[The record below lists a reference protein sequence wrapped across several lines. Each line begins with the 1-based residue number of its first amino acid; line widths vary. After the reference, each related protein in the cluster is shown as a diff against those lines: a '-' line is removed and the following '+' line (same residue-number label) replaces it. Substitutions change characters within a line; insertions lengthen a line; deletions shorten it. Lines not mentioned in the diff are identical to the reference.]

1 MTSTVFS
8 TILNKRFLD
17 LEDKM
22 SELMT
27 VDELAKFLSITPD
40 TVYRKVRV
48 GEIPSIRIGRLLR
61 FPRKT
66 IENWLEQK
74 TINAGGVKTKDETE
88 AIHLLLNSAGVCTGP
103 KDLSDAHDKYLYGET
118 K

>member
-1 MTSTVFS
+1 
-8 TILNKRFLD
+8 
-17 LEDKM
+17 M

-27 VDELAKFLSITPD
+27 VGELAEYLGVTPD
-40 TVYRKVRV
+40 TVYRKVKS

-61 FPRKT
+61 FPKKT

-74 TINAGGVKTKDETE
+74 TIHAGGKKPKDEKE
-88 AIHLLLNSAGVCTGP
+88 VIHLLLNSAGVCTGP
-103 KDLSDAHDKYLYGET
+103 EDLSDAHDKYLYGEA

>member
-1 MTSTVFS
+1 
-8 TILNKRFLD
+8 
-17 LEDKM
+17 M

-27 VDELAKFLSITPD
+27 VDELAQYLCVTPD
-40 TVYRKVRV
+40 TVYRKVRT

-61 FPRKT
+61 FSKKT

-74 TINAGGVKTKDETE
+74 TIHPVGVKAENETE
-88 AIHLLLNSAGVCTGP
+88 AINLLLNSAGVCAGP
-103 KDLSDAHDKYLYGET
+103 EDLSDAHDKYLYGEA